1 MMEVRM
7 SDSIKSG
14 LLPTLYT
21 IAEVAHHCKVS
32 GRQVHRWIKAGQ
44 LSTHKFGR
52 LHRIAANDLALF
64 VTKSKKE

>member
-1 MMEVRM
+1 M
-7 SDSIKSG
+7 SDRIKSG

-44 LSTHKFGR
+44 LPTHKFGR
-52 LHRIAANDLALF
+52 LIRIAANDLTLF
-64 VTKSKKE
+64 VAKSKKE